1 METILDIKKAL
12 EKVPDKLLDS
22 LWFGCGEG
30 CEGKIN
36 MVASEGSE
44 DYDFP
49 AIFEIINK
57 KYPQLNEFN
66 KLIKNIAK
74 AQGILDKEDDEA
86 DDMDEKLQQEGVTP
100 ETFKDEEKS
109 SPSQKEL
116 KEEDLK

>member
-12 EKVPDKLLDS
+12 KDIPDELLDS

-36 MVASEGSE
+36 MVASEGSK

-49 AIFEIINK
+49 QVFEIIDK

-74 AQGILDKEDDEA
+74 AQGILNKENAEA
-86 DDMDEKLQQEGVTP
+86 EEMDEKLQQEGVTNN
-100 ETFKDEEKS
+100 FFDEK
-109 SPSQKEL
+109 
-116 KEEDLK
+116 